1 MKLPA
6 KVEYA
11 FKAVLEL
18 AVRYKGDNPVQLSAV
33 SESQGIPK
41 KFLIQL
47 LLRLKNANIVN
58 SSRGIAGGYYLT
70 RPPSQISLADV
81 FRAIDEGILEVPKK
95 MRSAK
100 ASGADK
106 LILRVWGEISRE
118 TIERLEA
125 ITFDKLGADLKGE
138 QLTYYI

>member
-1 MKLPA
+1 MNLPA
-6 KVEYA
+6 KIEYA

-18 AVRYKGDNPVQLSAV
+18 TVRYGSDSPVQLNTI

-41 KFLIQL
+41 KFLTQL

-58 SSRGIAGGYYLT
+58 SSRGIAGGYNLT

-81 FRAIDEGILEVPKK
+81 FRAIDEDMLEIPKK
-95 MRSAK
+95 TKSIK
-100 ASGADK
+100 AADADK
-106 LILRVWGEISRE
+106 LILRIWGEISRQ
-118 TIERLEA
+118 TVKQLER
-125 ITFDKLGADLKGE
+125 ITFDRLAADLKSE